1 MKKVSII
8 IPAYNEEDNL
18 NAIFEKL
25 REVFAGLPQYKYE
38 IIFVNDGS
46 RDKTQARL
54 EELAS
59 QFSEVR
65 YIEFSKNFGHQ
76 PAVKAGLDYAT
87 GDAVI
92 SMDSDLQHP
101 PQLIPELLKQWEK
114 GFDIVYTIREYP
126 RQISYFK
133 KITSSLF
140 YKILNRVSDIEIEKG
155 DSDFR
160 LIDQS
165 VLKVVRDWKEDN
177 LFLRGVFRW
186 IGYRQ
191 IGIKYT
197 ANERF
202 TGESKYTLDKMVK
215 FAVTGVTSFSVKPLH
230 LAIYLGFIFTFL
242 SILLFVI
249 NVIRAFYLEAEV
261 SGWASL
267 ILTVV
272 FFGGMQMTILG
283 IIGLYI
289 GKVFT
294 QVKDRPNY
302 IIRSKNF

>member
-249 NVIRAFYLEAEV
+249 NVIRAFYLETEV

>member
-1 MKKVSII
+1 MKKISII

-133 KITSSLF
+133 KITSSFF

-249 NVIRAFYLEAEV
+249 NVIRAFYLETEV

>member
-249 NVIRAFYLEAEV
+249 NVIRAFYLETEV

-267 ILTVV
+267 IFTVV

>member
-249 NVIRAFYLEAEV
+249 NVIRAFYMETEV

>member
-59 QFSEVR
+59 QFSELR
-65 YIEFSKNFGHQ
+65 YIEFSKKIGHQ

-87 GDAVI
+87 GDAII

-140 YKILNRVSDIEIEKG
+140 YKILNRVSDIEIEKR

-160 LIDQS
+160 LID
-165 VLKVVRDWKEDN
+165 
-177 LFLRGVFRW
+177 
-186 IGYRQ
+186 
-191 IGIKYT
+191 
-197 ANERF
+197 
-202 TGESKYTLDKMVK
+202 
-215 FAVTGVTSFSVKPLH
+215 
-230 LAIYLGFIFTFL
+230 
-242 SILLFVI
+242 
-249 NVIRAFYLEAEV
+249 
-261 SGWASL
+261 
-267 ILTVV
+267 
-272 FFGGMQMTILG
+272 
-283 IIGLYI
+283 
-289 GKVFT
+289 
-294 QVKDRPNY
+294 
-302 IIRSKNF
+302 